1 MKYELISML
10 INLNMN
16 QQLYIDAH
24 LPSRVFIIKIQEQ
37 TMCLDQLVRQR
48 LPIHISK
55 KIFNGIVLRFIF
67 ILGKSGPL
75 TSRLTLKT

>member
-55 KIFNGIVLRFIF
+55 KNLMVSFSVLS
-67 ILGKSGPL
+67 LSCVSPDHL
-75 TSRLTLKT
+75 HLA